1 MEPIMEA
8 ITPERP
14 ISKTPVV
21 WAGASLALC
30 LGGAW
35 IDGQTYDKLITAR
48 PAWALW
54 IPQAPIL
61 NRPELQLIVIGGLLP
76 MLVIALIG
84 GIRSRRVF
92 LGKLATVISL
102 LAILQCSAMAVQDIR
117 DMAVLK
123 SWAHLYYSAQRERST
138 PPLGTQRGA
147 EIPRVRGKR

>member
-1 MEPIMEA
+1 MEPIMDA

-35 IDGQTYDKLITAR
+35 IAGQTYDKLITAR

-84 GIRSRRVF
+84 GIGSRRVF

-102 LAILQCSAMAVQDIR
+102 LAILQCSAMAVQDVR

-123 SWAHLYYSAQRERST
+123 DWAHLYYSAQRDRST
-138 PPLGTQRGA
+138 RPLGVRRGA
-147 EIPRVRGKR
+147 TSP

>member
-1 MEPIMEA
+1 MKLLRGSLRVFALPRVNGTVA
-8 ITPERP
+8 IVF
-14 ISKTPVV
+14 SLGAA
-21 WAGASLALC
+21 WSAGMAY
-30 LGGAW
+30 
-35 IDGQTYDKLITAR
+35 DGLVAAR

-84 GIRSRRVF
+84 GIGSRRVF

>member
-1 MEPIMEA
+1 MEPIMDA
-8 ITPERP
+8 ITLERP

-84 GIRSRRVF
+84 GIWSRRVF

-123 SWAHLYYSAQRERST
+123 SWAHLYYSSQPEGTT
-138 PPLGTQRGA
+138 PPPGTQRRA
-147 EIPRVRGKR
+147 ASPRKRGQR